1 MENFELDHLGEGL
14 VWQEATEEEKQ
25 KVQEDWKKAAKVRK
39 QIKNNQKKQY
49 KYANF
54 LSLIFSNFFDDKQV
68 LNYLSEIL
76 PSLNKK
82 IKGLEIIFNFLLQDC
97 TLSEYLSRLKDAN
110 IDLTDKDKD
119 LIIYLISKEK
129 IGKKEFWSNL
139 WDKKQQLIAE
149 VKKELSEIWQ
159 N

>member
-1 MENFELDHLGEGL
+1 MENFELDNLGEWF

-25 KVQEDWKKAAKVRK
+25 KVQEDGKKAAQIRK

-54 LSLIFSNFFDDKQV
+54 LSLIFSNFFDDKHV

-76 PSLNKK
+76 PSINKK
-82 IKGLEIIFNFLLQDC
+82 IKSLEIIFNFLLQDC
-97 TLSEYLSRLKDAN
+97 TLSEYISKLKDSN
-110 IDLTDKDKD
+110 LDLTDKDKD
-119 LIIYLISKEK
+119 LIIYLISKEQ

-139 WDKKQQLIAE
+139 WEKKQQLISE

>member
-82 IKGLEIIFNFLLQDC
+82 IKSLEIIFNFLLQDY